1 MTTKKKTNQSLTAG
15 GSDRGRSR
23 SRSPTPASPSTP
35 TTAKRKSGKAA
46 ASSQAN
52 YWSSWGFAKD
62 YDIFNLPSS
71 DWSILIGLTVL
82 AVFVRLFRIHQPT
95 SVVFDEVHFGG
106 FATKYIKG
114 KFFMDVHP
122 PLAKLLITL
131 AGFMAGFD
139 GSFDFKEIGKDYLE
153 PGVPYVAMRLLP
165 AVMGIFVV
173 PTAFLTL
180 KAAGCSTIA
189 AFLGA
194 GFITFENG
202 LITQSRLILLD
213 SPLVCFTALTALSWT
228 SFMNQ
233 HSLGP
238 GAWFG
243 PNWWFWLAAS
253 GLGLGATLSVK
264 WVGLF
269 TIAWV
274 GSITVLQ
281 LWLLLGDAKNVSV
294 QSWFKHVAARAL
306 CLIALPLAF
315 YMFMFWI
322 HFLCLT
328 NPGDGDGFMSA
339 QFQSTLN
346 TKQMKAVP
354 ADVAYGGKI
363 TLRHWNTQGGYLH
376 SHNHMYP
383 SGSKQQQIT
392 LYPHKD
398 DNNFWT
404 VENTTKP
411 EGGVGVSGF
420 DAIVPP
426 ILLKDGDTIKLY
438 HNPTHRRL
446 HSHDVRPPV
455 TDVDW
460 QNEVS
465 AYGYEGFD
473 GDANDYFRIEIIK
486 SMSKGAIAKERVR
499 TIETRF
505 KLVHVMTGCVL
516 FSHKVK
522 LPSWGYEQQEVTC
535 AKGGTLPNSVW
546 FVEQNVHPHLTGPDV
561 EMINYKNPGFL
572 GKFWEL
578 QKVMWKTNAGL
589 VDSHA
594 WDSRPEAWPTLKRG
608 INFWGKDHRQIYLMG
623 NPLIWFST
631 TAVIV
636 LYVIFKG
643 IATLRWQRGF
653 QDYEEEN
660 FRRFDFE
667 IGANVLGWAFHYF
680 PFFLMKRQLF
690 LHHYFPALFFGIIAV
705 CQAWDFVFTRL
716 KVLGV
721 RDKPSIGMLA
731 TVGYLGA
738 SIVVFWLYSPI
749 AYGNQW
755 TKAECNRVKLLG
767 KWDWDCNT
775 FFDNYEQ
782 YSKYTPAKSGATGA
796 TGPTGAAAKAGEKQQ
811 VHEQIAASG
820 PGEEPPMASDE
831 ARLED
836 AQKIQGSVVS
846 QEEKVEYRDQDGNLL
861 PQEEVDKLMAEG
873 VSFETKYAT
882 QTRVIDQHGN
892 EIMVD
897 DNSVEVVNDPPKVVA
912 AEPEVVEPST
922 AKGESAAEVV
932 EPVGA
937 DAEKS
942 KNAEAEDA
950 GKAKLEAEDAGKAQP
965 EADASRI
972 SVSIGEDGQ
981 ATAVEWVEPPAES
994 GERRQSVITGD
1005 DGLPTVIEWTETE
1018 ADEAVTV
1025 TETIH
1030 DPDATETVTVHAE
1043 AASPQAEAVPEEE
1056 APKAEAPKGEEAPA
1070 PKEEA
1075 APKDEL

>member
-1 MTTKKKTNQSLTAG
+1 MTSKKKAHNLAAVD

-23 SRSPTPASPSTP
+23 SRSPTPATPRDNVVPATP
-35 TTAKRKSGKAA
+35 TATTNATTTTSSSKKKASKNKGAAA
-46 ASSQAN
+46 ASS
-52 YWSSWGFAKD
+52 YWSGWGSVKD
-62 YDIFNLPSS
+62 YDIFSLPSS
-71 DWSILIGLTVL
+71 DWSIVISLTVL
-82 AVFVRLFRIHQPT
+82 AVFVRLFRIHQPS

-131 AGFMAGFD
+131 AGWLAGFD

-165 AVMGIFVV
+165 AVLGICVV
-173 PTAFLTL
+173 PTAYLTL
-180 KAAGCSTIA
+180 KASGCSTIA
-189 AFLGA
+189 AILAA

-202 LITQSRLILLD
+202 LVTQSRLILLD
-213 SPLVCFTALTALSWT
+213 SPLVCFTAFTALAWT

-233 HSLGP
+233 HAIGP
-238 GAWFG
+238 ASWFG

-281 LWLLLGDAKNVSV
+281 LWLLLGDTKNVSI
-294 QSWFKHVAARAL
+294 QLWFKHVAARAL

-322 HFLCLT
+322 HFLCLV

-346 TKQMKAVP
+346 TKQMGAVP
-354 ADVAYGGKI
+354 ADVAYGSKV

-383 SGSKQQQIT
+383 GGSKQQQIT

-404 VENTTKP
+404 LENITKP
-411 EGGVGVSGF
+411 EGGVGISGF
-420 DAIVPP
+420 DEIKPP
-426 ILLKDGDTIKLY
+426 VLIKNGDTIKLY

-455 TDVDW
+455 TDAEW

-473 GDANDYFRIEIIK
+473 GDANDYFRVEIIK
-486 SMSKGAIAKERVR
+486 SMSKGTLAKERLR

-522 LPSWGYEQQEVTC
+522 LPSWAYEQQEVTC

-546 FVEQNVHPHLTGPDV
+546 FIEQNVHPQLVGPDV
-561 EMINYKNPGFL
+561 EMINYENPGFL

-594 WDSRPEAWPTLKRG
+594 WDSRPEAWPILRRG

-623 NPLIWFST
+623 NPIIWYST
-631 TAVIV
+631 TAAVV
-636 LYVIFKG
+636 LYLVFKG

-653 QDYEEEN
+653 KDYEVEN

-667 IGANVLGWAFHYF
+667 IGASILGWAFHYF

-705 CQAWDFVFTRL
+705 CQIWDFVFTRL
-716 KVLGV
+716 QVLGLK
-721 RDKPSIGMLA
+721 RNPSIGLLA
-731 TVGYLGA
+731 TVGYLGV
-738 SIVVFWLYSPI
+738 SIVVFWLFSPL

-755 TKAECNRVKLLG
+755 TKAECKRVKLLP

-775 FFDNYEQ
+775 FFDTYEQ
-782 YSKYTPAKSGATGA
+782 YAAYTPAKSGATGA
-796 TGPTGAAAKAGEKQQ
+796 GPSPSAAKGGEQVQ
-811 VHEQIAASG
+811 VHEAPAASQHNQQQQV
-820 PGEEPPMASDE
+820 EEVVEEEAAPPPPEQPPQASQ
-831 ARLED
+831 AAKLQD
-836 AQKIQGSVVS
+836 AAKVVGSIVS
-846 QEEKVEYRDQDGNLL
+846 QEEKVEYRDQDGRLL
-861 PQEEVDKLMAEG
+861 SEEEVQKLMQDG

-882 QTRVIDQHGN
+882 KTRVIDQDGN
-892 EIMVD
+892 LV
-897 DNSVEVVNDPPKVVA
+897 SVEGDEVPEEPKVVPQ
-912 AEPEVVEPST
+912 EPEAVEPST
-922 AKGESAAEVV
+922 QG
-932 EPVGA
+932 G
-937 DAEKS
+937 DAEEDVEDFP
-942 KNAEAEDA
+942 AEAEA
-950 GKAKLEAEDAGKAQP
+950 NTKSRRFEAESP
-965 EADASRI
+965 
-972 SVSIGEDGQ
+972 
-981 ATAVEWVEPPAES
+981 EPPADANVEES
-994 GERRQSVITGD
+994 GQ
-1005 DGLPTVIEWTETE
+1005 P
-1018 ADEAVTV
+1018 
-1025 TETIH
+1025 
-1030 DPDATETVTVHAE
+1030 
-1043 AASPQAEAVPEEE
+1043 
-1056 APKAEAPKGEEAPA
+1056 
-1070 PKEEA
+1070 EEA
-1075 APKDEL
+1075 AKDEL